1 MMKALFI
8 GIGLALAVSAFA
20 RVVGL
25 DRDRAFYPTVLAV
38 IAVLYDLFA
47 VMGGSTRALLLE
59 MAVGCVFLAAV
70 VVGFRRHLGI
80 VAAGLFA
87 HGVYDFVH
95 PLLFANPGV
104 PAFWPAF
111 CAGYDVMAAAWLA
124 VALLKGPQPSLR

>member
-1 MMKALFI
+1 MVMAAFI
-8 GIGLALAVSAFA
+8 GVGLALLVSVFA

-59 MAVGCVFLAAV
+59 MAVGSLFLVAV
-70 VVGFRRHLGI
+70 AVGFRRSLWL
-80 VAAGLFA
+80 VAAGLFV
-87 HGVYDFVH
+87 HGVYDFAH

-111 CAGYDVMAAAWLA
+111 CAGYDIAAAAWLA
-124 VALLKGPQPSLR
+124 VALQRGQAPALR

>member
-1 MMKALFI
+1 MVMAAFI
-8 GIGLALAVSAFA
+8 GVGLALLVSVFA

-59 MAVGCVFLAAV
+59 LAVGSLFLVAV
-70 VVGFRRHLGI
+70 AVGFRRSLWI

-87 HGVYDFVH
+87 HGVYDFLH
-95 PLLFANPGV
+95 PFLFANPGV

-111 CAGYDVMAAAWLA
+111 CAGYDVAAAAWLA
-124 VALLKGPQPSLR
+124 VALQRDQAPSLR